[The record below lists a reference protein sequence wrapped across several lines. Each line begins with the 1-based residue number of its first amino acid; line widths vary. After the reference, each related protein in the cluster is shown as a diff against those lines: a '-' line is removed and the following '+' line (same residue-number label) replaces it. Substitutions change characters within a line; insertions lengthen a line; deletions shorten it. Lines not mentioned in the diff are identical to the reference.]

1 MGKMDIYNSLATT
14 PKEARKTIKGGR
26 LNGFTDINPMWRI
39 KALTEQFGPCGLGW
53 YIDIVETKLEE
64 HGEEVKAFAKV
75 NLYWRLNQNASE
87 PWSAPVTGL
96 GGSSFVSKER
106 SGAYVSDE
114 CFKMAVTD
122 AIGSACKLLGMSADV
137 FYADDRTKYSTAP
150 AEAEPV
156 IISREKPDVVPVSSQ
171 TYTELVTIT
180 TPEEREAL
188 EGRYGKLLNLDEQ
201 SILTLIKKI
210 KAKKAADIKEE
221 TT

>member
-1 MGKMDIYNSLATT
+1 MGKMDIYKALATT
-14 PKEARKTIKGGR
+14 PSEAKKTIKGGR

-75 NLYWRLNQNASE
+75 NLYWRQSASD

-106 SGAYVSDE
+106 NGAYVSDE

-122 AIGSACKLLGMSADV
+122 AIGSACKLLGMSADI
-137 FYADDRTKYSTAP
+137 FFEKDRTKYTLESEEP
-150 AEAEPV
+150 EEADMSGRVELY
-156 IISREKPDVVPVSSQ
+156 SQ
-171 TYTELVTIT
+171 LLAIT
-180 TPEEREAL
+180 TPNEQKAL
-188 EGRYGKLLNLDEQ
+188 KEKYGPLAQIDEDG
-201 SILTLIKKI
+201 LRTLIEKI
-210 KAKKAADIKEE
+210 KRKKE
-221 TT
+221 TR

>member
-1 MGKMDIYNSLATT
+1 MGKMDIYKALATT
-14 PKEARKTIKGGR
+14 PSEAKKTIKGGR

-75 NLYWRLNQNASE
+75 NLYWRQNASD

-122 AIGSACKLLGMSADV
+122 AIGSACKLLGMSADI
-137 FYADDRTKYSTAP
+137 FYQSDRTKYTATTEDAP
-150 AEAEPV
+150 EPV

-210 KAKKAADIKEE
+210 RDKKAKEIKEE